1 MNEKFRTDLAH
12 TFGIALE
19 EQTDVLSFHDND
31 GHEWILE
38 CASQSEIL
46 FFYCYLLNSESIQIN
61 SILEMNSDR
70 ELLGMFFLSLKDDN
84 ILLNI
89 AFPADKID
97 ITEFANL
104 MENGYLLK
112 NEIIRSLSSR
122 PTDFLP

>member
-1 MNEKFRTDLAH
+1 
-12 TFGIALE
+12 
-19 EQTDVLSFHDND
+19 
-31 GHEWILE
+31 
-38 CASQSEIL
+38 
-46 FFYCYLLNSESIQIN
+46 
-61 SILEMNSDR
+61 R

>member
-1 MNEKFRTDLAH
+1 H

-61 SILEMNSDR
+61 SILEMNSNR